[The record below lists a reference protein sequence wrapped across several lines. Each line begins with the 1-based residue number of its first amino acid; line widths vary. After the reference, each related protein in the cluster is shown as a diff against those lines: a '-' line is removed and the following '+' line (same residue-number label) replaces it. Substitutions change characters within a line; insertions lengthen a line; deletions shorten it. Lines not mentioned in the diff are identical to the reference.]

1 VDLGRVFGGLEDD
14 GVSGHDGVGKSS
26 NSEYQRSVPGCVR
39 EGGERGAGVSARQQA
54 DERNEQSKGRD
65 TCERFRKRRRK
76 GSFRRKLKKDE
87 RIKSIR
93 KVASGGKRSKRGA
106 YAHPLLGDEK
116 ARKRRTSHPVF
127 GWGDFSPQSGCQ
139 GRRLRDQIP
148 TELVIDLTVI
158 PQHTD
163 GTSIDDQPYGSPL
176 HAHY

>member
-1 VDLGRVFGGLEDD
+1 MGEYSEDLRTTVFPAMMALAKARTPSIRGAFQAVCARVGNAVRVFQRGSRRT
-14 GVSGHDGVGKSS
+14 SGTS
-26 NSEYQRSVPGCVR
+26 RVR
-39 EGGERGAGVSARQQA
+39 EGILASDSENDAV
-54 DERNEQSKGRD
+54 RD
-65 TCERFRKRRRK
+65 PFD
-76 GSFRRKLKKDE
+76 KLKKDE

-148 TELVIDLTVI
+148 TELVVDLTVI

-163 GTSIDDQPYGSPL
+163 GTSIDDQPHGSPL